1 MEQKFDIALNAKIN
15 EFARKF
21 GLDKTKIDYLFENFS
36 NYVIISNEL
45 EEELESINKVSTYNA
60 QGIDGIGIIVNDKL
74 ILDESDLKKIGENE
88 KIFVKMVFIQST
100 TMKSFD
106 SNKFSGF
113 VDSVINF
120 LIGQNTIIDP
130 FSSIYTKLLGKK
142 SNFIDN
148 FKETPKIVLYF
159 ASAITE
165 HEINEDF
172 LDTQRKKI
180 KNRKDLNISLENI
193 NFLQKAKLKELY
205 DKIPSYQQVNI
216 KFVGNIR
223 IEEKSKIQMSILSYI
238 KFEELKKLILTKDGN
253 LKENLFIEN
262 PRSFLNKTDVNQSI
276 DETLRNNEY
285 KDYFIYLNNGLTILC
300 NNIKKHPTS
309 ENVFELTYPRIINGC
324 QTTHVLY
331 NFYKSN
337 SENLQNVELVVKV
350 IATDDNKLKEQI
362 IFAANNQNSITEDLK
377 ALNKYHEKIE
387 EYFKGFNGFEIYYE
401 RLRGQY
407 PTVEPPYKKVN
418 IENLAKV
425 YISVFLQ
432 EPHKMKS
439 NAISKIEEY
448 QKKKKMFSPDDNEV
462 NKYYYCALLYYWLN
476 KFSINDEVKLK
487 SKTMDMHLL
496 LVCDLQMDRTKEVS
510 NIDDKIKY
518 LCDENNAKAIFS
530 SSVSFLET
538 RDYLFKRRGFYSGL
552 NTKKMIQDFKLEEDN
567 GIRC

>member
-1 MEQKFDIALNAKIN
+1 MEQKFDIALSAKIN

-21 GLDKTKIDYLFENFS
+21 DLDKTKIEEDYLFENFS

-45 EEELESINKVSTYNA
+45 EEELENINKVSTHNA

-74 ILDESDLKKIGENE
+74 IFDESDLEKIGENE
-88 KIFVKMVFIQST
+88 KISVKIVFVQST
-100 TMKSFD
+100 TRKNFD
-106 SNKFSGF
+106 SSKFSGF

-120 LIGQNTIIDP
+120 LIDQTTIDP
-130 FSSIYTKLLGKK
+130 FSSIYTKLLGEE
-142 SNFIDN
+142 SDFIYN
-148 FKETPKIVLYF
+148 LKETPKIVLYF

-165 HEINEDF
+165 HKIDEKF
-172 LDTQRKKI
+172 LDTQREKI
-180 KNRKDLNISLENI
+180 TNREDLKDKISLESV
-193 NFLQKAKLKELY
+193 NFLQKAELKGLY

-216 KFVGNIR
+216 KFVGNIH

-238 KFEELKKLILTKDGN
+238 KFEELKKLILTKDEN

-262 PRSFLNKTDVNQSI
+262 PRSFLNETDVNQSI
-276 DETLRNNEY
+276 EETLKNSEY
-285 KDYFIYLNNGLTILC
+285 KDYFIYLNNGLTLLC
-300 NNIKKHPTS
+300 NNIEKHPTL
-309 ENVFELTYPRIINGC
+309 ENVFKLTYPRIINGC

-337 SENLQNVELVVKV
+337 SESLQNVELVIKV
-350 IATDDNKLKEQI
+350 IATDDNRLKEQI

-407 PTVEPPYKKVN
+407 PTVAPPYKKVN

-425 YISVFLQ
+425 YISVFLR

-448 QKKKKMFSPDDNEV
+448 QKKKRIFSPDDNEV
-462 NKYYYCALLYYWLN
+462 NKYYYCALLYYWLS
-476 KFSINDEVKLK
+476 KFSINDEVELR

-496 LVCDLQMDRTKEVS
+496 LVCDLQLDRTKEVY

-538 RDYLFKRRGFYSGL
+538 RDYLFKRRGFYSGP
-552 NTKKMIQDFKLEEDN
+552 NTKKMIQDFLS
-567 GIRC
+567 